1 MRRPAAMRIIL
12 PLLLLVAAGCVPA
25 MSKAFIRDEDLAS
38 LRPDT
43 SATCIVGAHIYMT
56 GELMGVT
63 MRTADGELT
72 TFEAACEWNINKHFK
87 HYSSGND
94 NHCVGGA
101 AY

>member
-43 SATCIVGAHIYMT
+43 SATCIVVLLLAGRLAPRR
-56 GELMGVT
+56 V
-63 MRTADGELT
+63 
-72 TFEAACEWNINKHFK
+72 
-87 HYSSGND
+87 
-94 NHCVGGA
+94 VGRS
-101 AY
+101 